1 MTNLPDRLKSQ
12 LAKMAAGDIS
22 DSTTHRL
29 MALLR
34 QLLEERNEK
43 HRYPITA
50 MFCDWSL
57 HVKLDR
63 SKPASTL
70 LDLLDGTWST
80 GNADQAI
87 QNIGEGLNPRK
98 LRDEIVQLLGSA
110 FIHPGIILDDGGFAT
125 IMDHLLAELADK
137 PITRRPQDVQNHT
150 SKRLAQGQRFMA
162 VQLFFSLN
170 EDKKNTPAKYLL
182 NLMSEQI
189 QPTPGGHVNV
199 VLPWPLA
206 ADTAGNVLF

>member
-1 MTNLPDRLKSQ
+1 MTNLPDRLKSH

-80 GNADQAI
+80 GNVDQAI
-87 QNIGEGLNPRK
+87 QNIGEGLSVGKRTRPG
-98 LRDEIVQLLGSA
+98 LQLSSPGHGERRQRRRRQARRFWPFRHAPHGHQIRRTGSR
-110 FIHPGIILDDGGFAT
+110 
-125 IMDHLLAELADK
+125 AD
-137 PITRRPQDVQNHT
+137 PV
-150 SKRLAQGQRFMA
+150 LAQMIEVVRNNVECGDGRHQENRE
-162 VQLFFSLN
+162 L
-170 EDKKNTPAKYLL
+170 PA
-182 NLMSEQI
+182 I
-189 QPTPGGHVNV
+189 PA
-199 VLPWPLA
+199 LPK
-206 ADTAGNVLF
+206 AGFTSAPNRWSRHFRRAR